1 MKQLATG
8 AASYAADHADRLPG
22 YSWRAG
28 ETRSVVG
35 ELAPVTFATDRE
47 AAAWQLTEILRRSSG
62 RGVPGN
68 DPDADSAGVFIRH
81 DDRILAPARMSHV
94 PLLDYLTDVQPEP
107 IAASP
112 MDRNLLRW
120 QGDPVATLDGVP
132 YAGEVAPG
140 VDRDPAYARLAR
152 RQRWAFGST
161 YQTVPAAW
169 TSDGTSDGLG
179 TQARPEPGWGPVAHS
194 PHRFAAYDASGTPT
208 PDAPVRQRLFSEVS
222 FPSGKVHMFKEFDRV
237 TNTKA
242 ALYFADPS
250 AQVNQMFFDGSVRWF
265 RTIDANPAWH
275 PARPGTPWA
284 QRYVPLDTFPGPIGD
299 PAALL
304 DQRFRWTAL
313 GLRGIDYG
321 GQIPGTPSTPGAPE
335 DAVGDAAGVTAG
347 DD

>member
-1 MKQLATG
+1 MASSHRQRRTGGSSERRAARAGLTLWELLAIVVVLAIIAAVLLPSFGHTRPRGARNVKSIANMKQLATG
-8 AASYAADHADRLPG
+8 AASYAADHADLLPG

-132 YAGEVAPG
+132 YA
-140 VDRDPAYARLAR
+140 
-152 RQRWAFGST
+152 
-161 YQTVPAAW
+161 
-169 TSDGTSDGLG
+169 
-179 TQARPEPGWGPVAHS
+179 
-194 PHRFAAYDASGTPT
+194 
-208 PDAPVRQRLFSEVS
+208 
-222 FPSGKVHMFKEFDRV
+222 
-237 TNTKA
+237 
-242 ALYFADPS
+242 
-250 AQVNQMFFDGSVRWF
+250 
-265 RTIDANPAWH
+265 
-275 PARPGTPWA
+275 
-284 QRYVPLDTFPGPIGD
+284 
-299 PAALL
+299 
-304 DQRFRWTAL
+304 
-313 GLRGIDYG
+313 
-321 GQIPGTPSTPGAPE
+321 
-335 DAVGDAAGVTAG
+335 
-347 DD
+347 